1 MSELVVIDSSYVIA
15 LERAERNFQDIQDL
29 ELLLPTPV
37 IAEILSG
44 VRMIENPA
52 KAERALQ
59 KLQQIQ
65 SVMTVV
71 DFDVK
76 AAEAFA
82 TLNAS
87 SENRATPRTVFD
99 LMIASIAVSNRAML
113 LTLDRRANW
122 EKLSGVKL
130 HPLSHKLHK

>member
-15 LERAERNFQDIQDL
+15 LERDERNSQDVQDL

-44 VRMIENPA
+44 VRMIDNPA
-52 KAERALQ
+52 KAERALL

-87 SENRATPRTVFD
+87 SENRSSPRTVFD
-99 LMIASIAVSNRAML
+99 LMIASIAVSHRAML

>member
-15 LERAERNFQDIQDL
+15 LERAERHLQDIKDL

-44 VRMIENPA
+44 VKLLTNQA
-52 KAERALQ
+52 KADRASE
-59 KLQQIQ
+59 KLEEIQ

-71 DFDVK
+71 DFDSK

-82 TLNAS
+82 TLQTSNQNRS
-87 SENRATPRTVFD
+87 SPRTVFD
-99 LMIASIAVSNRAML
+99 LMIAAISVAHKAQL
-113 LTLDRRANW
+113 LTLDRRAKW
-122 EKLSGVKL
+122 EELSGVKL
-130 HPLSHKLHK
+130 HPLSHKLH

>member
-71 DFDVK
+71 DFDAK

-87 SENRATPRTVFD
+87 SENKSARRTVFD
-99 LMIASIAVSNRAML
+99 LMIASIAVAHRAML

-130 HPLSHKLHK
+130 PPLSHKLH

>member
-15 LERAERNFQDIQDL
+15 LERAERNIGDIRDL

-44 VRMIENPA
+44 VRMIGNA
-52 KAERALQ
+52 SKAERALQ
-59 KLQQIQ
+59 RLQQIQ

-71 DFDVK
+71 DFDAK

-82 TLNAS
+82 RLNAS
-87 SENRATPRTVFD
+87 SENRSVPRTVFD

-113 LTLDRRANW
+113 LTLDRLANW

-130 HPLSHKLHK
+130 HPLSLKLH

>member
-15 LERAERNFQDIQDL
+15 LERAERSFQDIQDL

-44 VRMIENPA
+44 VKMIENPA

-87 SENRATPRTVFD
+87 SENRSAPRTVFD
-99 LMIASIAVSNRAML
+99 LMIASIAISNRAML

-130 HPLSHKLHK
+130 HPLSHKLH

>member
-15 LERAERNFQDIQDL
+15 LERAERNFHDIQDL

-44 VRMIENPA
+44 VKMIENPA

-87 SENRATPRTVFD
+87 SENRSGPRTVFD

-130 HPLSHKLHK
+130 HPLSHKLH